1 MMSTRS
7 GRVRPSMVDS
17 SPPRGRKGVSPPRS
31 PARGRKSSPPARSP
45 SRKSPA
51 RKSPSRKPAPKFPA
65 RKSPS
70 RSTKEATETAP
81 KSPVKRPTISDVEI
95 KLHDVSATKEIYRS
109 VRTRRSEYS
118 IKDYTPAFTVD
129 LTLNGLESE
138 LSKDVYGLRNRK
150 LVEEVAPRRSTR
162 LRESSINGADIRR
175 SLSKSASKSLSK
187 SVSQSID
194 TFSEG
199 ENSDE
204 DYKREKSKSVSRR
217 LATPLRDSVS
227 RLVQGS
233 KWEFGGRIGSA
244 ILILLL
250 PLTVFSILVSCTKVC
265 TIQPLKNWPALKNLS
280 LWFSLKSALVYLD
293 QVVLQALL
301 ALLPILGPK
310 ADRMDDSNST
320 YCFNAFFSSIFTII
334 TLFTFDFFQIINSNT
349 ILKDY
354 LKLAVI
360 AYIFAV
366 ILSVALFLKSRK
378 SANLNPYGN
387 TGYVLYDFWMGREI
401 HPFIK
406 KMDVKIWVSR
416 ISNISALILS
426 VLIFKQGFHLQTKEN
441 EELILTPQNYN
452 EIWTKLQLQPTIILY
467 SMMQINYLLNFIMRE
482 YRITT
487 TFFWH
492 SEGLGYYQIVSSALY
507 PFYFTTISKF
517 VADANI
523 TLSNSILIVA
533 AVIYITGFLLMMI
546 SNNIKYEFRKNPL
559 QPSMTHLDSMPTFH
573 GKKLLISSTWG
584 VLRHPNYL
592 GDILIHIALAIPGIV
607 SQHYV
612 AAAPALLTILMLLH
626 RAWRDH
632 SRCQRRYGTA
642 WQRYCNKV
650 PSAILPK
657 IL

>member
-70 RSTKEATETAP
+70 RSTKDAPETAP
-81 KSPVKRPTISDVEI
+81 KSPVKRPTIPDVEI
-95 KLHDVSATKEIYRS
+95 KLQDITGTKETYRS

-150 LVEEVAPRRSTR
+150 PVEEVAPRRSSR

-175 SLSKSASKSLSK
+175 SQSTSKSLSK

-199 ENSDE
+199 ENSEE
-204 DYKREKSKSVSRR
+204 DYKRGKSKSVTRR

-233 KWEFGGRIGSA
+233 KWEFGGRIGSS

-250 PLTVFSILVSCTKVC
+250 PLTVLSILISCTKVC
-265 TIQPLKNWPALKNLS
+265 TIQPLKNWPALKNIS
-280 LWFSLKSALVYLD
+280 LWFSLKSTLIYLD
-293 QVVLQALL
+293 QVVIQALL

-310 ADRMDDSNST
+310 ADRMDDSNNT
-320 YCFNAFFSSIFTII
+320 YCFNAFFSSIITII
-334 TLFTFDFFQIINSNT
+334 TLFSFDFFQIIDSDT
-349 ILKDY
+349 ILNDY

-360 AYIFAV
+360 AYIFAL

-378 SANLNPYGN
+378 SENLNPYGN

-406 KMDVKIWVSR
+406 KLDVKIWISR
-416 ISNISALILS
+416 ISNITALILS
-426 VLIFKQGFHLQTKEN
+426 VLIFKQGFNLQTKEN

-452 EIWTKLQLQPTIILY
+452 EIWKKLQFQPTIILY

-482 YRITT
+482 YRVTT
-487 TFFWH
+487 TFFWQ

-523 TLSNSILIVA
+523 TLSNNILIMA

-546 SNNIKYEFRKNPL
+546 SNNIKHEFRKNPL
-559 QPSMTHLDSMPTFH
+559 QPSVIHLDSMPTFH

-584 VLRHPNYL
+584 LLRHPNYL

-612 AAAPALLTILMLLH
+612 AAAPALLTIVVLLH

-642 WQRYCNKV
+642 WQRYCKKV
-650 PSAILPK
+650 PSVILPK